1 MRERVTF
8 RLLVCS
14 DGTVFACLFEREHVH
29 FFFSMSCDKHRL
41 NCGESLKNSVMQKPS
56 PDGDE
61 ASVQSVASF
70 GRAFSSENVSYGS

>member
-1 MRERVTF
+1 MAQFSLAYLSENTSIF
-8 RLLVCS
+8 SL
-14 DGTVFACLFEREHVH
+14 ACL
-29 FFFSMSCDKHRL
+29 DKHRL